1 MNTEDILM
9 KINTAKTTPEVAK
22 LYDKWSKSYDHDLKI
37 IRPGNKGAFKTV
49 EWFVKYVHADA
60 SVLDA
65 GSGTGGVGELL
76 FQRGYLN
83 LTGMDISSGML
94 TEAKEKNIY
103 KELHLGGLGE
113 ELKFPKDIFEA
124 VISVGLFTPEH
135 PPPTNCFDEL
145 IRVTKSG
152 GYIVFLLHNGLIDEF
167 KVKLEEL
174 EKNAKWTLVERS
186 PIIRTVA
193 KSKIHPGS
201 RVHVY
206 QV

>member
-9 KINTAKTTPEVAK
+9 KINTAKTNHEVAE
-22 LYDKWSKSYDHDLKI
+22 LYDKWSKTYDHDLKI

-49 EWFVKYVHADA
+49 EWFVKYVHIDA

-113 ELKFPKDIFEA
+113 ELKFPKDTFEA

-135 PPPTNCFDEL
+135 PPPTNLSL
-145 IRVTKSG
+145 IH
-152 GYIVFLLHNGLIDEF
+152 I
-167 KVKLEEL
+167 
-174 EKNAKWTLVERS
+174 
-186 PIIRTVA
+186 
-193 KSKIHPGS
+193 
-201 RVHVY
+201 
-206 QV
+206 